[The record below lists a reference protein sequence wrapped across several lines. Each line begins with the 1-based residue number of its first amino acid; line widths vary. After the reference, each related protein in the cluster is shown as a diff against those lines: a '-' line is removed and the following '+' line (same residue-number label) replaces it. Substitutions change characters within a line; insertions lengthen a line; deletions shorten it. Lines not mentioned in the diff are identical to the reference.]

1 MCENGKI
8 TGFNTFMTGELFQV
22 INHHTILKN
31 SVAKPS
37 GGCTHFKEFDEGILM
52 SESGH
57 SILNSLFKVR
67 TNDILGKK
75 TAEENY
81 YFLSGLLIVSE
92 MATLQVALPERI
104 VLCAGSELHE
114 LYERAIRVLGLSDK
128 TKILDK
134 EVIEKAVIKGQ
145 LKIAGISN

>member
-1 MCENGKI
+1 
-8 TGFNTFMTGELFQV
+8 
-22 INHHTILKN
+22 
-31 SVAKPS
+31 
-37 GGCTHFKEFDEGILM
+37 
-52 SESGH
+52 
-57 SILNSLFKVR
+57 LNSLFKVR

-81 YFLSGLLIVSE
+81 YFLSGLLIGSE

-145 LKIAGISN
+145 LRIAGISN